1 MFAPPSH
8 VPCEN
13 RACFQGFSVNSL
25 GFRAF
30 RRPHGVMNIKREN
43 AMKNSAKKTVRIAGY
58 DRPVEAVTAEWL
70 TSRGRNGRRH
80 VEVLGWK
87 RLATIYTASA
97 PGSDVRKAIEAEAR
111 RCGYTPSTILAL
123 NAE

>member
-1 MFAPPSH
+1 
-8 VPCEN
+8 
-13 RACFQGFSVNSL
+13 
-25 GFRAF
+25 
-30 RRPHGVMNIKREN
+30 MNIKREN